1 MQNQSSRI
9 ENNTERQSCFELLRL
24 LSMFCIVLY
33 HFLRWFVQDNPSHS
47 ELKTLWL
54 PLHVGVICFVLISGY
69 FRIKPS
75 SRGFIKLIAMVLVYS
90 LPWMIVGIK
99 NASSWHDVLH
109 SFMFISRTD
118 YWFVRTY
125 IGLYL
130 ISPLVNVYFDR
141 SSIKGKWYMLLVTG
155 LVSIYLG
162 NFTKYNLYLDG
173 KNLVNF
179 VFLYQIGQLLFLYS
193 NRWRSFKLWKLL
205 LVYVSQNLFLVVGY
219 YFSIDTVS
227 EDYIWRLSFPY
238 NSPLLIVNSILLFII
253 VNHRSFNSKLVN
265 HLAEGAFAI
274 YLIHGSVPLALDFQ
288 RDIVSDVFAFTGNYG
303 ASVALLVAMALAVML
318 LCLVINQLLS
328 PIWML
333 SRRFGNWAYN
343 KLGF

>member
-1 MQNQSSRI
+1 MQNESCRI
-9 ENNTERQSCFELLRL
+9 GNNTERESCFELLRL
-24 LSMFCIVLY
+24 ISMFCIVLY
-33 HFLRWFVQDNPSHS
+33 HFLLWFVQDNPSHS
-47 ELKTLWL
+47 ELKALWL
-54 PLHVGVICFVLISGY
+54 PLHVGVICFVLVSGY
-69 FRIKPS
+69 FKIKPS

-90 LPWMIVGIK
+90 LPGMIVGIK
-99 NASSWHDVLH
+99 NASNWHDVLH
-109 SFMFISRTD
+109 SFMFVSRTE

-130 ISPLVNVYFDR
+130 ISPLINAYFDR

-162 NFTKYNLYLDG
+162 NFTKYHLYVDG

-193 NRWRSFKLWKLL
+193 NRWRSVKLWKLL
-205 LVYVSQNLFLVVGY
+205 LVYASLNLFLVVGY
-219 YFSIDTVS
+219 YCSIDTVF
-227 EDYIWRLSFPY
+227 EDYIWRLGFPY
-238 NSPLLIVNSILLFII
+238 NSPLLIVNAILLFVI
-253 VNHRSFNSKLVN
+253 VDHHPFHSKLVN
-265 HLAEGAFAI
+265 HLAAGAFAV

-288 RDIVSDVFAFTGNYG
+288 RDIVSRVFALTGNYG
-303 ASVALLVAMALAVML
+303 TFIGLLAVMALAVVL

-328 PIWML
+328 PVWML
-333 SRRFGNWAYN
+333 SRRLGNWAYN